1 MTYLTFE
8 GKEPIVM
15 EFDGLQYFSYP
26 IAKRIKLYKKY
37 PEIDKLLFGM
47 DLMSFIDWVMEKK
60 NENEHMRKYC
70 KAVKNFLSEL
80 KQEGKSK

>member
-1 MTYLTFE
+1 
-8 GKEPIVM
+8 
-15 EFDGLQYFSYP
+15 
-26 IAKRIKLYKKY
+26 
-37 PEIDKLLFGM
+37 
-47 DLMSFIDWVMEKK
+47 MSFIDWVMEKK